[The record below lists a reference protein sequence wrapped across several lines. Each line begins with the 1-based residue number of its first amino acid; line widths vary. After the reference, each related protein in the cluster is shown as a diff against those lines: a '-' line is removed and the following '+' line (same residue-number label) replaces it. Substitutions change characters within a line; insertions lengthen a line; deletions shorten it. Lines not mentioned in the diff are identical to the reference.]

1 MNVKLVSYSI
11 APRETAALGAG
22 ICTKAVNSSKALETA
37 MASGHESVLEHANF
51 TFRIMGISRV
61 TLAQLTRHRIA
72 SFSVQSQR
80 YVDQSDTAFI
90 VPDTV
95 IANKDAFSIYTD
107 ALETVQRT
115 YHDLLELNIP
125 KEDARYILPEGT
137 TTELLLTM
145 NARELRHFFYLR
157 CCNKAQ
163 WEIRE
168 LAWEMLERCQDVCP
182 ELFKDAGP
190 GCLRGSCP
198 EARPCGKPVKEMK

>member
-11 APRETAALGAG
+11 APRETAALAAG
-22 ICTKAVNSSKALETA
+22 ICTRARNSSKALETA

-51 TFRIMGISRV
+51 TFRISDISRV

-80 YVDQSDTAFI
+80 YVEQPEQAY
-90 VPDTV
+90 V
-95 IANKDAFSIYTD
+95 IPPTIEENDNTE
-107 ALETVQRT
+107 ALFRFALNAAHTSYRK
-115 YHDLLELNIP
+115 LLDMGIP

-168 LAWEMLERCQDVCP
+168 LANTMLSLCKDVCP

-198 EARPCGKPVKEMK
+198 EAKPCGKPVKEMK

>member
-1 MNVKLVSYSI
+1 MNVQLVSYSI
-11 APRETAALGAG
+11 APRETAALAAG
-22 ICTKAVNSSKALETA
+22 ICTSAVNSSKALEAA
-37 MASGHESVLEHANF
+37 MASGHESVLEHASF
-51 TFRIMGISRV
+51 TFRISDISRV

-80 YVDQSDTAFI
+80 YVAPEESHYV
-90 VPDTV
+90 VP
-95 IANKDAFSIYTD
+95 
-107 ALETVQRT
+107 ETVTETEGAEPIFDQAVHT
-115 YHDLLELNIP
+115 AYMCYQKLLEMGIP
-125 KEDARYILPEGT
+125 KEDARYVLPEGT

-145 NARELRHFFYLR
+145 NVRELRHFFSLR

-198 EARPCGKPVKEMK
+198 EAKPCGKPVKEMK